1 MFHFLN
7 HSTLLYDS
15 VTAAAEENV
24 SGESIGEASNGKEAI
39 EIANEC
45 KPDVILMDV
54 QMPIM
59 SGIEATTAILN

>member
-1 MFHFLN
+1 M
-7 HSTLLYDS
+7 
-15 VTAAAEENV
+15 
-24 SGESIGEASNGKEAI
+24 
-39 EIANEC
+39 ANEC